1 MRSLRPTNQFLKS
14 MNLHYGKNELKYVVE
29 AVEEG
34 EVYCSANVFLIKSNT
49 RLVISDIDGTITK
62 SDVLGHLMPMMGRD
76 WTHEDISELY
86 TNIAKNGYQMVYL
99 TSRAIGQASL
109 TKSYLN
115 SVKQGNFVLPDGP
128 LIMSPDRL
136 YHSFKREIIL
146 KKPEVFKIAALRD
159 IKNIFHPDVQS
170 PIFAG
175 FGNKDTV
182 VEAYSGRNLLQSCGR
197 CQGQDFHHQS

>member
-1 MRSLRPTNQFLKS
+1 MKLQ
-14 MNLHYGKNELKYVVE
+14 YGKNELRYIVE
-29 AVEEG
+29 GSDEQTSCVAQIF
-34 EVYCSANVFLIKSNT
+34 YMKSST
-49 RLVISDIDGTITK
+49 KIVISDIDGTITK

-76 WTHEDISELY
+76 WTHEHISELY
-86 TNIAKNGYQMVYL
+86 TNIAKNGYQLVYL
-99 TSRAIGQASL
+99 TSRAIGQSSL

-159 IKNIFHPDVQS
+159 IKNIFQPDN
-170 PIFAG
+170 PTAIFAG

-182 VEAYSGRNLLQSCGR
+182 GSTHPGRHLLQSR
-197 CQGQDFHHQS
+197 